1 MNLSSFYSGFGY
13 TALET
18 GAAGLFKWAA
28 FWAKPLT
35 GSSVLVPV
43 S

>member
-1 MNLSSFYSGFGY
+1 MTISIFYSGFGY
-13 TALET
+13 TVLEA